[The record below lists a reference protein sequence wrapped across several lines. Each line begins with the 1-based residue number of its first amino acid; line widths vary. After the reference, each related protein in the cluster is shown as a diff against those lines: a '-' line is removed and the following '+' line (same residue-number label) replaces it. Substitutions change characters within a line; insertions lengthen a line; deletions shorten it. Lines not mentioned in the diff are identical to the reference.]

1 MPNNQVSFLS
11 DHYCQAN
18 RLKSQP
24 DIHDLDQLITI
35 AQNLPCQYR
44 HITLQEAIWLAE
56 EHYQIEADYEIEEH
70 MDWIQLQ
77 NGLREQWLELH
88 RDYRNYQ
95 IWD

>member
-1 MPNNQVSFLS
+1 MPYSIS
-11 DHYCQAN
+11 PTHYR
-18 RLKSQP
+18 RLNYLRVP
-24 DIHDLDQLITI
+24 HTI
-35 AQNLPCQYR
+35 AALQQYR

-70 MDWIQLQ
+70 MDWIHLQ

-95 IWD
+95 VWD